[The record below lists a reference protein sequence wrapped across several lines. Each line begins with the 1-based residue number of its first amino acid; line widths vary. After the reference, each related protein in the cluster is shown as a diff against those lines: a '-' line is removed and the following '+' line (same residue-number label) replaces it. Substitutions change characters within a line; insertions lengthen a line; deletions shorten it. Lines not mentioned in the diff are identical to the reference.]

1 GVPSVFTGS
10 TATATIKGNL
20 DIGGPIAPLLG
31 TVNFLNDNSNA
42 LPVQVLGNVT
52 IKGGCT
58 LRNYGTGFE
67 IKGNLVVN
75 GVLQYGTANARMLR
89 FSGTGAQ
96 NISGSAPLASQLIY
110 KLEVNKPSGSLTLS
124 KAVKVDNNLNLLS
137 GIINSTA
144 ANRMRVEDGATATNA
159 SNASFVNGPVQKNG
173 AGAFTFPVGND
184 TNYRSIGVG
193 ASGAGGSA
201 VWTEHF
207 SSGAGWSLAN
217 VTGAEGSDP
226 NFVTIA
232 DYEGGVTPPG
242 CGVANNGNNTMH
254 ITSVFNP
261 TGGAAYDA
269 GGLCGILYCPQTNRR
284 AQSPVINCTGRSN
297 ITLSFNYIEFGEGTN
312 DNATLWYYDGSTWA
326 QIADMP
332 KTNCCGGAC
341 NGFRQGQWTNYTI
354 MLPASANNNA
364 NVQIGFKWQNNDDG
378 VGTDPSFA
386 VDDIALS
393 VASTDIFTAEYFR
406 ANPQVIYSNIL
417 DPTLDHISQ
426 CEYWTLQRNA
436 GTSSRTV
443 SLSWDNTSCG
453 VT

>member
-1 GVPSVFTGS
+1 
-10 TATATIKGNL
+10 
-20 DIGGPIAPLLG
+20 
-31 TVNFLNDNSNA
+31 
-42 LPVQVLGNVT
+42 
-52 IKGGCT
+52 
-58 LRNYGTGFE
+58 
-67 IKGNLVVN
+67 
-75 GVLQYGTANARMLR
+75 
-89 FSGTGAQ
+89 
-96 NISGSAPLASQLIY
+96 
-110 KLEVNKPSGSLTLS
+110 
-124 KAVKVDNNLNLLS
+124 
-137 GIINSTA
+137 
-144 ANRMRVEDGATATNA
+144 
-159 SNASFVNGPVQKNG
+159 
-173 AGAFTFPVGND
+173 
-184 TNYRSIGVG
+184 
-193 ASGAGGSA
+193 
-201 VWTEHF
+201 
-207 SSGAGWSLAN
+207 
-217 VTGAEGSDP
+217 
-226 NFVTIA
+226 
-232 DYEGGVTPPG
+232 
-242 CGVANNGNNTMH
+242 MH

-453 VT
+453 VTLLPDLRIARWRSAGTIWNDLGNGGTTGNVSAGTITTAAPDNLFGPFTLASNSTENPLPVEWLDFDAVYDGKVVHL